1 MINHT
6 WKLDVIEQPTYISSA
21 SPLRVLLFLMT
32 SLFFKSV
39 LLWFVETYVRNCTQR
54 KHHEM

>member
-1 MINHT
+1 
-6 WKLDVIEQPTYISSA
+6 LDVIEQPTYISSA